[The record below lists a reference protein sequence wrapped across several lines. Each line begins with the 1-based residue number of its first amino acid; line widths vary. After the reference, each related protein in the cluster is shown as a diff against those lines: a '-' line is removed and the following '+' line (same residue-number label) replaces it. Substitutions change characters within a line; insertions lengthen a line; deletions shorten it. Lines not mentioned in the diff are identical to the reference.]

1 MDSSAASLAR
11 RDWELDTG
19 DRRVRRLSVVSSDN
33 PASTPAYQQFVLAIR
48 ECERDLHVR
57 ALGLTRNPA
66 DARDLTQRTL
76 ERGLRSL
83 HRFEAG
89 TNIRQWL
96 LRILVNLF
104 LDDCRRSARAPKLE
118 SIDDHA
124 VCTPSIEDAI
134 DDEPPWAR
142 VTPEQFQAALLALSP
157 LFRQVYELRVVDNLK
172 YQEIAERLQ
181 IPVATVGTRLARAR
195 HQLHGL
201 LAPSAPGEGEERR

>member
-1 MDSSAASLAR
+1 
-11 RDWELDTG
+11 
-19 DRRVRRLSVVSSDN
+19 VPRLSVVSSDN
-33 PASTPAYQQFVLAIR
+33 PAATPAYQQFCLAVR

-89 TNIRQWL
+89 TNIKQWL

-104 LDDCRRSARAPKLE
+104 LDDCRKSARAPKLE
-118 SIDDHA
+118 PLDDHPA
-124 VCTPSIEDAI
+124 TTPSIEDAI
-134 DDEPPWAR
+134 EDEPPWAR

-157 LFRQVYELRVVDNLK
+157 LFRQVYQMRIVDNLK
-172 YQEIAERLQ
+172 YQEIAERLH

-195 HQLHGL
+195 HQLHEL
-201 LAPSAPGEGEERR
+201 LVPSAAGEAPNVDEGEERR